1 MRIGNTQFNTST
13 KFSATA
19 PAELSDK
26 ALVQLIADEDKRA
39 LKLLYLLAES
49 DRIRRFVTRLTGD
62 ESVAEEFVNAV
73 FLEARRHAGELEGR
87 SQVATWLMSIVP
99 LQGHLR
105 MPAPLGGTTRR
116 EVGGD
121 Y

>member
-19 PAELSDK
+19 RAELSDK

-39 LKLLYLLAES
+39 LKLLYLRAES

-62 ESVAEEFVNAV
+62 ESVAEEFV
-73 FLEARRHAGELEGR
+73 R
-87 SQVATWLMSIVP
+87 
-99 LQGHLR
+99 
-105 MPAPLGGTTRR
+105 LGDTRGNSKDDPR
-116 EVGGD
+116 PRLG
-121 Y
+121 